1 MFKCSFSQNNL
12 TSGSHWGLFD
22 LVQSGELWLPSG
34 RFQLQFGV
42 FSLWRECGPSGLVMS
57 DSLQLQGG
65 ALQAPLSMGFPRQ
78 VYWNGLLLHCEG
90 KLHYKVFWREAT
102 GLMGLGIHVNVTF
115 WLTRFWFILVTLVI
129 HRQWV
134 LIASSKISSMFSL
147 FLSPWTLCKQVSG
160 CGRDWGTLARVTL
173 WCVPKAHSLLFLSSC
188 YKSRWELSFPLPPLS
203 WDPGQWDYKADSSV
217 CLPYLSRCLCL
228 FPPWSRLI
236 CRSLGVASGPSWE
249 AFSFRIEEE
258 AVRLSSMGGWVS
270 QSLLGRPPNSFGKG
284 RKNKTILGLQ
294 R

>member
-12 TSGSHWGLFD
+12 TSGSQWGLFD

-65 ALQAPLSMGFPRQ
+65 ALQVPLSMGFPRQ
-78 VYWNGLLLHCEG
+78 VYWNGLLLHYEG

-129 HRQWV
+129 HRQRV
-134 LIASSKISSMFSL
+134 LIASSKIFSVFLVSFSL
-147 FLSPWTLCKQVSG
+147 NPLQTGEWLWKGLRNSG
-160 CGRDWGTLARVTL
+160 QSYSLVCSKGPQPA
-173 WCVPKAHSLLFLSSC
+173 VP
-188 YKSRWELSFPLPPLS
+188 
-203 WDPGQWDYKADSSV
+203 Q
-217 CLPYLSRCLCL
+217 
-228 FPPWSRLI
+228 
-236 CRSLGVASGPSWE
+236 
-249 AFSFRIEEE
+249 
-258 AVRLSSMGGWVS
+258 
-270 QSLLGRPPNSFGKG
+270 
-284 RKNKTILGLQ
+284 
-294 R
+294 

>member
-57 DSLQLQGG
+57 DSLRLQGG

-115 WLTRFWFILVTLVI
+115 CLNRFWFILVTLVI

-134 LIASSKISSMFSL
+134 LIASSKISSMFPL

>member
-188 YKSRWELSFPLPPLS
+188 YKGRWELSFPLPPLS